1 MILGLKVPVV
11 FMGYYNPFLNYGEKK
26 LMTDCKAA
34 GVDGFIIVDLP
45 PEEAVKF
52 RDLTAEFALSYI
64 PLITPTTTIARIKKL
79 VAIASSFIYVVSV
92 SGVTGARSQVSTELP
107 DLVKRI
113 KGFTNVPLAVG
124 FGVAT
129 REHFINVAAHAEG
142 VVIGS
147 KIISVLKNAA
157 AGSRGRAVKE
167 YAMAVTGRTQPVDEY
182 VENAAALLDAS
193 LANDTPSDHHAFAD
207 FSNLGIGAPAHL
219 MESRFGEFGGQ
230 YAPEA
235 LVDCLDEIEK
245 VGLLYQIPR
254 SLTLLLP
261 RVNIG
266 IFGCYC

>member
-1 MILGLKVPVV
+1 M
-11 FMGYYNPFLNYGEKK
+11 
-26 LMTDCKAA
+26 
-34 GVDGFIIVDLP
+34 
-45 PEEAVKF
+45 
-52 RDLTAEFALSYI
+52 
-64 PLITPTTTIARIKKL
+64 
-79 VAIASSFIYVVSV
+79 
-92 SGVTGARSQVSTELP
+92 TGARSQVSTELP

-167 YAMAVTGRTQPVDEY
+167 YAMAVTGRTQAVEEY
-182 VENAAALLDAS
+182 VENAAALVDAAS
-193 LANDTPSDHHAFAD
+193 LANNNDTPSSDHQAFAD
-207 FSNLGIGAPAHL
+207 FSNLGIGAPSHL

-245 VGLLYQIPR
+245 VR
-254 SLTLLLP
+254 
-261 RVNIG
+261 
-266 IFGCYC
+266 FGCVLLQ